1 VHSVKGKGRAATLI
15 ACYLVKAWQC
25 PADYVINHL
34 RVIRPVSIESKE
46 QENVIFQFHDSV
58 CNGFEG
64 YYSKIQIKWSPKTEF
79 LGRDENTF
87 GIDQPITE
95 SFLQREL
102 KPENQYLGQS

>member
-1 VHSVKGKGRAATLI
+1 MKGKGRAATLI

-46 QENVIFQFHDSV
+46 QENVIFQYHDSV
-58 CNGFEG
+58 QSTFEG
-64 YYSKIQIKWSPKTEF
+64 YYSKRQIKWSPKTEF
-79 LGRDENTF
+79 LGQDQDTL
-87 GIDQPITE
+87 GIDQPISE

-102 KPENQYLGQS
+102 KPENQYMGQ